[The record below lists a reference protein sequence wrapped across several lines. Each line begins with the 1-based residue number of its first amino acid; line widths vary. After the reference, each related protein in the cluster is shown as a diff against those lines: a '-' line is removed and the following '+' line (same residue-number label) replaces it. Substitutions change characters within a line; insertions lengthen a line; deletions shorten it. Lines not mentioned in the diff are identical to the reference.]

1 MLARIDRVNVG
12 IDQLTAVIEQ
22 MLAPYG
28 EQLAQ
33 AGSMPGW
40 GRWAAPRFPDR
51 HFLSYFYAAA

>member
-22 MLAPYG
+22 LLAPYG

-33 AGSMPGW
+33 VPAQPLKHRR
-40 GRWAAPRFPDR
+40 GRQLGAVR
-51 HFLSYFYAAA
+51 